1 MPADH
6 FIHRLTARFELRCK
20 DETVNIGKTYIS
32 GNLVRRHER
41 VVAAFP
47 QASKESKLPNQIK
60 FIAVVAALSIGTAA
74 AAQPPK
80 PRISMTHAK
89 AMALKLA
96 PGKIISSEY
105 ENEGGGWRY
114 SFDIQ
119 QKGNVQEIGIDG
131 RTGKV
136 VENKSEGKVDHD

>member
-1 MPADH
+1 M
-6 FIHRLTARFELRCK
+6 F
-20 DETVNIGKTYIS
+20 KT
-32 GNLVRRHER
+32 LV
-41 VVAAFP
+41 VFGG
-47 QASKESKLPNQIK
+47 
-60 FIAVVAALSIGTAA
+60 FIALGVGSGAIAAKAPA
-74 AAQPPK
+74 PK
-80 PRISMTHAK
+80 ISKARAE

-105 ENEGGGWRY
+105 EYEGKGYRW

-119 QKGNVQEIGIDG
+119 QKGHVQEIGIDG

>member
-1 MPADH
+1 M
-6 FIHRLTARFELRCK
+6 R
-20 DETVNIGKTYIS
+20 NILMITG
-32 GNLVRRHER
+32 
-41 VVAAFP
+41 
-47 QASKESKLPNQIK
+47 
-60 FIAVVAALSIGTAA
+60 AALMLTSGAA
-74 AAQPPK
+74 LATKAPTPK
-80 PRISMTHAK
+80 VSMAHAR

-131 RTGKV
+131 RTGKI

>member
-1 MPADH
+1 MRK
-6 FIHRLTARFELRCK
+6 ILMM
-20 DETVNIGKTYIS
+20 S
-32 GNLVRRHER
+32 G
-41 VVAAFP
+41 
-47 QASKESKLPNQIK
+47 
-60 FIAVVAALSIGTAA
+60 AALMLTSGSYLAA
-74 AAQPPK
+74 RAPAPK
-80 PRISMTHAK
+80 VSMAHAR
-89 AMALKLA
+89 AIALKLA